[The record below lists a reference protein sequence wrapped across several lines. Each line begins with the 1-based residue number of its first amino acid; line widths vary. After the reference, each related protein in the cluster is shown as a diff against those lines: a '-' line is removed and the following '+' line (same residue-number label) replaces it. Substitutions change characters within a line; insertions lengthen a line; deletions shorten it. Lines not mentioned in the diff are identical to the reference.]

1 MTKKEFEDGFVNI
14 YSDRLSLAQQSIK
27 MEISDT
33 NKDKTIS
40 LTPDK
45 MLEIMHHSFV
55 VGWSIGLALETIDND
70 TVKFVA
76 ATEFLKLYTKQM
88 SQVLPIKIIDHL

>member
-14 YSDRLSLAQQSIK
+14 YSDRLSLAQQLIK
-27 MEISDT
+27 MEIGDT
-33 NKDKTIS
+33 DKDKTIS

-55 VGWSIGLALETIDND
+55 AG
-70 TVKFVA
+70 
-76 ATEFLKLYTKQM
+76 
-88 SQVLPIKIIDHL
+88 